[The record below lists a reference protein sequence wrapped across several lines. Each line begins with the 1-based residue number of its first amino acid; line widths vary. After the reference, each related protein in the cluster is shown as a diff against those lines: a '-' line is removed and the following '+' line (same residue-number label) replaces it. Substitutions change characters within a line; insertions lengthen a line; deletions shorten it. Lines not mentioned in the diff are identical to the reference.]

1 VKKIALTLTVL
12 ILLSGC
18 DNQPAQ
24 TNTQRQPAQVEYAA
38 PLVKEITQWD
48 EYSGRFEAVNNV
60 NIRSRVT
67 GYLTETRFEDGDFVE
82 KGQVLFVIDPRS
94 FEYAEVRA
102 KAQYSLAE
110 KEYKRANKLGRSS
123 AISQEDI
130 DRRFQELQSADALLK
145 QARLNLEFTE
155 VKSPIKG
162 KVSRDFVNV
171 GNLVRADDTILTRVV
186 SIDPMHF
193 YFDASQQELLKYL
206 RLDRAGKRPSSDYA
220 PNPIF
225 IKLQDEDKYV
235 HQGYM
240 DFVDNVVDANTGTIQ
255 GRALLPNPDTIIS
268 SGMFGQA
275 RLLGSEITAVMVPDT
290 AINTEQSR
298 KFVYTI
304 NDDDTVSRSYVT
316 LGAVRD
322 SGLYIIESGLTGEEK
337 VVINGLQRIRA
348 PKQKV
353 TPVEKTITED
363 KLDSQILPREEWL
376 DFGQKVRTGAQQTI
390 KDIDKPVVEKTLK
403 ETSEDKTDGEG

>member
-1 VKKIALTLTVL
+1 MNKLTLTLTVL
-12 ILLSGC
+12 LLLTGC
-18 DNQPAQ
+18 DKQPTQSNAQ
-24 TNTQRQPAQVEYAA
+24 QPPPQVEYAK

-67 GYLTETRFEDGDFVE
+67 GYLTETLFKDGDFVE
-82 KGQVLFVIDPRS
+82 KDQVLFVIDPRT
-94 FEYAEVRA
+94 FEYAEARA
-102 KAQYSLAE
+102 KAQYALAE
-110 KEYKRANKLGRSS
+110 KEYNRANKLGRSS

-130 DRRFQELQSADALLK
+130 DRRFQELQAADALLK
-145 QARLNLEFTE
+145 QARLDLEFTE
-155 VKSPIKG
+155 VKSPLSG
-162 KVSRDFVNV
+162 KISRDFVNV
-171 GNLVRADDTILTRVV
+171 GNLVRADDTVLTRVV
-186 SIDPMHF
+186 STDPMHF

-255 GRALLPNPDTIIS
+255 GRALLPNSDTIIS

-275 RLLGSEITAVMVPDT
+275 RLLGSEITAVMVPDS

-304 NDDDTVSRSYVT
+304 NPDDTVSRSYIT

-322 SGLYIIESGLTGEEK
+322 SGLYIVESGLSGEER

-348 PKQKV
+348 PQQKV

-363 KLDSQILPREEWL
+363 EIDSKILPREQWL
-376 DFGQKVRTGAQQTI
+376 DFGQKNRTGAQQNT
-390 KDIDKPVVEKTLK
+390 KKTNQPAAEETLK
-403 ETSEDKTDGEG
+403 SNIDGEG

>member
-1 VKKIALTLTVL
+1 MNKIALTLTVFI
-12 ILLSGC
+12 ILVGC
-18 DNQPAQ
+18 DQQPAESNAQ
-24 TNTQRQPAQVEYAA
+24 QPPPQVEYAQ
-38 PLVKEITQWD
+38 PLVKAITQWD

-60 NIRSRVT
+60 NVRSRVT
-67 GYLTETRFEDGDFVE
+67 GYLTETLFEDGDFVE
-82 KGQVLFVIDPRS
+82 KDQVLFVIDPRT
-94 FEYAEVRA
+94 FEYAEARA
-102 KAQYSLAE
+102 KAQYALAE
-110 KEYKRANKLGRSS
+110 KEYNRANKLGRSS

-130 DRRFQELQSADALLK
+130 DRRFQELQAADALLK
-145 QARLNLEFTE
+145 QARLDLQFTE
-155 VKSPIKG
+155 VKSPISG

-186 SIDPMHF
+186 STDPMHF

-275 RLLGSEITAVMVPDT
+275 RLLGSEITAIMVPDS

-304 NDDDTVSRSYVT
+304 NEDDTVSRTYVT

-322 SGLYIIESGLTGEEK
+322 SGLYIVESGLTGEEK

-348 PKQKV
+348 PQQKV
-353 TPVEKTITED
+353 TPVEKTISED
-363 KLDSQILPREEWL
+363 EVDSKILPREQWL
-376 DFGQKVRTGAQQTI
+376 DFGQTVRTGAQQ
-390 KDIDKPVVEKTLK
+390 KTK
-403 ETSEDKTDGEG
+403 QPAAEETPKQTPKNNNDGEE

>member
-1 VKKIALTLTVL
+1 MKKIALTLTVL
-12 ILLSGC
+12 IILAGC
-18 DNQPAQ
+18 DQQPAQ
-24 TNTQRQPAQVEYAA
+24 SNAQQPPPQVEYAQ
-38 PLVKEITQWD
+38 PLVKAITQWD

-82 KGQVLFVIDPRS
+82 KGQVLFVIDPRT
-94 FEYAEVRA
+94 FEYAEARA
-102 KAQYSLAE
+102 KTQYALAE
-110 KEYKRANKLGRSS
+110 KEYNRANKLGRSS

-130 DRRFQELQSADALLK
+130 DRRFQELQAADALLK
-145 QARLNLEFTE
+145 QARLDLEFTE
-155 VKSPIKG
+155 VKSPISG

-186 SIDPMHF
+186 STDPMHF

-275 RLLGSEITAVMVPDT
+275 RLLGSEITAIMVPDS

-304 NDDDTVSRSYVT
+304 NEDDTVSRAYVT

-322 SGLYIIESGLTGEEK
+322 SGLYIIEAGLTGEEK

-348 PKQKV
+348 PQQKV
-353 TPVEKTITED
+353 TPVEKTITEEAI
-363 KLDSQILPREEWL
+363 DSKILPREQWL
-376 DFGQKVRTGAQQTI
+376 DFGQTVRTGAQQ
-390 KDIDKPVVEKTLK
+390 KTSQPAAE
-403 ETSEDKTDGEG
+403 ETPQQTPENNSDGEG